1 MNITGLV
8 KYIGK
13 LGGGRNNGSMFV
25 GLKLDQPGIDS
36 HQNFVRRPRCLKQVT
51 RFIARG
57 AGCFQIHR
65 VLTGS
70 LNCLCLL

>member
-8 KYIGK
+8 KYVGK

-36 HQNFVRRPRCLKQVT
+36 HQNFVRRPRCIKQVT

-57 AGCFQIHR
+57 AGCLQIHR